1 MSAQKPL
8 QIHSSSARPSHG
20 SKPERA
26 DRRVVLTGL
35 GPVTPIGI
43 GKEAFW
49 RNALGGRSAVERLQS
64 LPGDFPADSFAS
76 QLQAR
81 IRDEELRAHRPKP
94 YQDRRLVLA
103 ELAARLAVA
112 DAGLPPAGELE
123 AWHGLRAG
131 IVMGNAV
138 GAPTIVEREF
148 KAQNIDSASTPF
160 NPELLD
166 FLLFHT
172 PSAFLADRFGLQG
185 PELTISTGCTA
196 GLDAIGSA
204 FEMVRSG
211 VVDLML
217 AGSAEAPL
225 TPVVFTAFDRIGALS
240 TRNHDPVGASRPF
253 DRERDGFVLAE
264 GAAVL
269 VLESLDHALERGA
282 HVYAEIEGFTS
293 VSNGYHMTNLP
304 EDGASLARCLAL
316 CLSRAGID
324 PESVDHVNAH
334 GSSTPQNDLCE
345 TNAVKSVFGNHSSK
359 MTINSLKSMIGHA
372 LGASNAIEIV
382 ACALSLQNQEVHPTA
397 NFEVAGDGCDLD
409 YVPFRSRSRVLDKMA
424 KLSSGFS
431 GIHSAMVLGRHRA
444 VL

>member
-1 MSAQKPL
+1 MKRVAPSNQNDR
-8 QIHSSSARPSHG
+8 AR
-20 SKPERA
+20 

-43 GKEAFW
+43 GKETFW
-49 RNALGGRSAVERLQS
+49 RNALRGRSAVERLES
-64 LPGDFPADSFAS
+64 LPGNFAVSSFAS

-81 IRDEELRAHRPKP
+81 VRDSELYAHQAEDF
-94 YQDRRLVLA
+94 QDRRLVLA

-112 DAGLPPAGELE
+112 DAGLPPASEVE

-138 GAPTIVEREF
+138 GAPTIVESEF
-148 KAQNIDSASTPF
+148 KAGNLDKEPRPF
-160 NPELLD
+160 QAGLLD

-172 PSAFLADRFGLQG
+172 PSTFLADRFGIRG

-196 GLDAIGSA
+196 GLDAVGAA
-204 FEMVRSG
+204 FEAIQSG
-211 VVDLML
+211 AADLML

-240 TRNHDPVGASRPF
+240 SRNHDPAGASRPF

-269 VLESLDHALERGA
+269 VLEDLDHALERGA
-282 HVYAEIEGFTS
+282 RIYAEIEGFTS
-293 VSNGYHMTNLP
+293 LSNGYHMTNLP
-304 EDGASLARCLAL
+304 ADGASLARCLGL
-316 CLSRAGID
+316 CLRRAGID

-345 TNAVKSVFGNHSSK
+345 TNAVKSVFGSRSK
-359 MTINSLKSMIGHA
+359 ELTVNSLKSMIGHA

-382 ACALSLQNQEVHPTA
+382 ACALSLESQEVHPTA
-397 NFEVAGDGCDLD
+397 NLEVPGEGCDLD
-409 YVPFRSRSRVLDKMA
+409 YVPQRSRTRTLRKMA

-431 GIHSAMVLGRHRA
+431 GIHSAMVLGCHGVDR
-444 VL
+444 